1 MQPQYDRHDD
11 EIDLVELVVKLAKQ
25 WKVFVF
31 TVLVAFMVA
40 IPVYVVVPITYTAT
54 YFHQALQPV
63 QVLPLLQQSYLP
75 LTRTNINERFLS
87 QIKSPTV
94 IEQSLVEIGLV
105 DPSTDEIQ
113 KAQIINAYLN
123 RLSIQKV
130 EESFLQNEAT
140 LRGVEV
146 SIESASL
153 ELATE
158 FLTSHLKNAE
168 QILINTLQDEVSGL
182 RQLELGKLAEMKEKL
197 SLQAGFQQGA
207 SIQRLQAALAV
218 ASELGIE
225 ESQFT
230 AVFASGNS
238 VQALNALPEDAL
250 YLLGTN
256 ALTQMIKVLQQ
267 SDVVLVSEQL
277 EELTEHGMMATP
289 AKRILADFE
298 TANAE
303 NVNVEK
309 VSLLPDPLALTV
321 ESQKISLL
329 LALVIALFL
338 GVMLGALLAVINLAA
353 YSYRQRSSH

>member
-75 LTRTNINERFLS
+75 LTRTDINERFLS

-94 IEQSLVEIGLV
+94 IEQTLVEIGLV
-105 DPSTDEIQ
+105 DPSTDEI
-113 KAQIINAYLN
+113 KEAQMIKAYLD

-130 EESFLQNEAT
+130 EESFLQDAAT
-140 LRGVEV
+140 LRGVEISV
-146 SIESASL
+146 ESASL
-153 ELATE
+153 ELANE
-158 FLTSHLKNAE
+158 FLASHLKNAE
-168 QILINTLQDEVSGL
+168 QTLLNTLRNEISGL
-182 RQLELGKLAEMKEKL
+182 RQLELGKLTEMKEKL
-197 SLQAGFQQGA
+197 ALQAGFQQSA
-207 SIQRLQAALAV
+207 NIQRLQASLAV

-225 ESQFT
+225 ETQFT
-230 AVFASGNS
+230 AIVASSNAS
-238 VQALNALPEDAL
+238 QALNIFPEDAL
-250 YLLGTN
+250 YLLGVK

-267 SDVVLVSEQL
+267 SEVVVASEQI
-277 EELTEHGMMATP
+277 EELTEHGIVATS
-289 AKRILADFE
+289 AKRILAEFE
-298 TANAE
+298 AANAE
-303 NVNVEK
+303 RISVEL
-309 VSLLPDPLALTV
+309 VSLLPDPLSLTV

-338 GVMLGALLAVINLAA
+338 GVMLATLLAVINLAA
-353 YSYRQRSSH
+353 YSYRQRVS